1 MAEAFAWGILASSS
15 LLIGALV
22 ALTFRIGTR
31 TLGIVM
37 AFGSG
42 VLISAVAYELA
53 LEAFETAGG
62 SGYAAAGLFA
72 GSLAFFVGDL
82 LIDRMGGS
90 DRKRS
95 HGAQAGG
102 TALAIVLGI
111 VLDGVPES
119 MVIGLSLLTGEGV
132 SAAVIVA
139 VFLSNLPEAVAATT
153 GLAASG
159 WPRARI
165 LGLWALV
172 VAVAGLASLAGYAL
186 LDGASPEALAFVLAF
201 AGGAILTMLADTM
214 MPEAFEHGGRA
225 VGLFTTVGFAVAFAV
240 SALE

>member
-15 LLIGALV
+15 LVIGALI
-22 ALTFRIGTR
+22 ALAFRIGAR
-31 TLGIVM
+31 TLGMVM

-72 GSLAFFVGDL
+72 GSLAFFGGNGI
-82 LIDRMGGS
+82 IDRMGGS

-95 HGAQAGG
+95 HGGQAGG
-102 TALAIVLGI
+102 AGLAIVLGI

-139 VFLSNLPEAVAATT
+139 VFLSNLPESVAATT
-153 GLAASG
+153 GLAAAG

-165 LGLWALV
+165 AGLWLLV
-172 VAVAGLASLAGYAL
+172 TTVAGLASLAGYVL
-186 LDGASPEALAFVLAF
+186 LDGASPETLAFVLAF

-225 VGLFTTVGFAVAFAV
+225 VGLLTTLGFTVAFAV
-240 SALE
+240 SALD